1 MARHGL
7 RTRPPGGDWRAA
19 DGEDEEDADGDG
31 RRIPS
36 VPIPHHTHIL
46 LARVRAPY
54 SPPRLRN
61 GSFAHASRS
70 GGQRNILELQAL
82 HPAQP
87 PAPELAM
94 ARYGLRTQP
103 PGGEPEAV
111 DSDEAEAAD
120 GDGRR
125 TPSGPIPHHTHILL
139 ARVLAPYSP
148 RYHRNGNCTRAR
160 RSEGPRHRSDGF
172 HILTKCVR
180 VVECAPASLCA
191 YSSPSHRFPDER
203 TPIEAMPLTAT
214 SAELVSGLGC
224 GFGIG
229 LTRVGSG
236 FGTGFTQSGMWVRD
250 WAHAGWVWVWNR
262 IHALLLHARP
272 CTSNLLAHNLSL
284 PRAAH

>member
-1 MARHGL
+1 MRGTVCGRGL
-7 RTRPPGGDWRAA
+7 LAGIRGPRPRATA
-19 DGEDEEDADGDG
+19 DGVG

-46 LARVRAPY
+46 LARARAPY

-70 GGQRNILELQAL
+70 GGQRNLLELQAL

-94 ARYGLRTQP
+94 ARYGLRTRP

-172 HILTKCVR
+172 HILTTCVR
-180 VVECAPASLCA
+180 VVECAPASLYS
-191 YSSPSHRFPDER
+191 YSSPLHRFPDER
-203 TPIEAMPLTAT
+203 TPIEAMPLPAT
-214 SAELVSGLGC
+214 SAELGSGLGC

-229 LTRVGSG
+229 LTRVGFG
-236 FGTGFTQSGMWVRD
+236 FGTGFTHYSTR
-250 WAHAGWVWVWNR
+250 AP
-262 IHALLLHARP
+262 LLFA
-272 CTSNLLAHNLSL
+272 TLLALCRTYISAWWSDSSTQ
-284 PRAAH
+284 AAARSIP